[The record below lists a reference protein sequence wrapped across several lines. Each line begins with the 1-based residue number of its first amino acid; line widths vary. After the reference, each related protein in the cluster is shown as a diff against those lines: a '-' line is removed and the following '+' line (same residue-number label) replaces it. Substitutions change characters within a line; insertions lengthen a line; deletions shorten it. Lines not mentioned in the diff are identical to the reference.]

1 MARKEDPT
9 MERNSLLRWT
19 SVSLIV
25 ATSVALVAA
34 CTSDRDDLGSETDSP
49 GANGVRLYVV
59 DRYEG
64 VFRLDPATLEALDTI
79 DTGPR
84 PHGLVASPDGRTIY
98 ITVETSSELLKVDVA
113 THEIIGRVDVG
124 PIPNEPTLSRDGKY
138 AFVPQRA
145 ADKTAVVDTDAMKVV
160 KFLAA
165 GDAQHNAYTS
175 ANGEHVYVTSMEDEL
190 VSVIDPTAHEVLR
203 QIPVGGIP
211 RPLALTADDSFAY
224 LALSGLAGFVTLDLR
239 TDKVVSRVE
248 VPVPDGTP
256 VPHLDTYTHGMLL
269 TPDDREL
276 WIATFA
282 TDKVYGFLMPEV
294 EQFAEISTK
303 GGPFWFTLHPDGEPL
318 YLTLQTAGSVV
329 AINRGTGE
337 VIRREKVGR
346 SPTRILAFRTPVQD
360 RR

>member
-1 MARKEDPT
+1 
-9 MERNSLLRWT
+9 MERSSWLRWT
-19 SVSLIV
+19 TAGLMT
-25 ATSVALVAA
+25 ATGVFLVAA
-34 CTSDRDDLGSETDSP
+34 CTSDQDNSAPEADTP
-49 GANGVRLYVV
+49 VANAVRLYVV
-59 DRYEG
+59 DRHEG
-64 VFRLDPATLEALDTI
+64 VFRLDPATLEPIDTI

-84 PHGLVASPDGRTIY
+84 PHGLVASPDGRTLY

-113 THEIIGRVDVG
+113 THEIIGRVGVG

-145 ADKTAVVDTDAMKVV
+145 ADKTAVVDTDVMKVV
-160 KFLAA
+160 KLLPA

-175 ANGEHVYVTSMEDEL
+175 ANGEHVYVTSMGDEL
-190 VSVIDPTAHEVLR
+190 ISVIDPTAQEILR

-211 RPLALTADDSFAY
+211 RPLALTADDSLAY
-224 LALSGLAGFVTLDLR
+224 LALSGLTGFVTLDLR
-239 TDKVVSRVE
+239 AGAVVNRLE
-248 VPVPDGTP
+248 LPVPDGTP

-276 WIATFA
+276 WIATYA

-294 EQFAEISTK
+294 KQFAEISTE
-303 GGPFWFTLHPDGEPL
+303 GGPFWFALHPDGEPL
-318 YLTLQTAGSVV
+318 YLTLETAGSVV
-329 AINRGTGE
+329 AISRGTRE

-346 SPTRILAFRTPVQD
+346 APTRILAFRTPVQD